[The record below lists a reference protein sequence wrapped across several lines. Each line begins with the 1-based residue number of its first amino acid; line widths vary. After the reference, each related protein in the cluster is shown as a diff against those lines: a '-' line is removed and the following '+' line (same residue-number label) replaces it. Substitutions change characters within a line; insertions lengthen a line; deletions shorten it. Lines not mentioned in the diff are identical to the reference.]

1 MLSHV
6 RGRFLVVPSI
16 ALLLAV
22 GCSPEK
28 SVPVSAPAAVLAA
41 GPDTPALTGPATPP
55 TTGRDPT
62 VTRPGPP
69 LPEPVVIPADSYAPE
84 PVVEIG
90 TMEIPAIHLVHR
102 IFQGVTL
109 HNIDK
114 GPSHWTGSALP
125 GQMGN
130 TVFAGHRT
138 TNDEPFR
145 HIDALVAGDKVVF
158 RIAGVTTTYRVTGH
172 LVVSPADS
180 WIADQ
185 TTAYTGTLYA
195 CHPLGSTAERY
206 VVQLEMVA

>member
-6 RGRFLVVPSI
+6 RRRTVIVPSM
-16 ALLLAV
+16 ALLVAV
-22 GCSPEK
+22 AC
-28 SVPVSAPAAVLAA
+28 APAAAPPAVRAA
-41 GPDTPALTGPATPP
+41 RSPAAPLSVPAPLDAP
-55 TTGRDPT
+55 TTA
-62 VTRPGPP
+62 PGPP
-69 LPEPVVIPADSYAPE
+69 LPIPVGIPSDSYAPE

-90 TMEIPAIHLVHR
+90 TMQIPAIGLVHR

-109 HNIDK
+109 HNIDR

-145 HIDALVAGDKVVF
+145 RINELVPGDKVIFV
-158 RIAGVTTTYRVTGH
+158 IGGVTTTYVVTGH
-172 LVVSPADS
+172 LVVSPSDS

-195 CHPLGSTAERY
+195 CHPLGSAAERY
-206 VVQLEMVA
+206 VVRLALSA